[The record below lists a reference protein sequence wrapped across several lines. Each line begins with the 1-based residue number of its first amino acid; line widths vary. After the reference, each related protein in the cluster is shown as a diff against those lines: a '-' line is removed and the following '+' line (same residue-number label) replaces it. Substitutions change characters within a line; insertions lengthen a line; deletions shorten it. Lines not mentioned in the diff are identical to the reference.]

1 MRCSTTAPV
10 KIVMLGAGGTGG
22 HIAPHLYRLLYA
34 LERPVQFVICDGD
47 IVEEKNLIRQNISPA
62 DLGENKAKVLAER
75 YASVFGM
82 EAAYVPSFVEDLDTL
97 MKLITPRGWELEEH
111 SCRRTMEM
119 VLLLGAVALVSN
131 ALAVFSIHNVNSNAS
146 NIVDNYMVGKTQL
159 AEIRRSTMNIHKMAL
174 SHIVA
179 TDYGT
184 MIDVVRQIKEEEE
197 NLETFLEAYSGYVD
211 KEEAEVYQ
219 SLLDNYES
227 FKHALVFLVCASAD
241 SKTDTAYALANG
253 DVAAYGSAI
262 ESNISELYDSIT
274 TRTESARQR
283 LLTVY
288 IVSLVIS
295 IASMAA
301 CVLLALAAI
310 RMIMEYVVKPMKS
323 VMATLQ
329 DSSERVD
336 AVVGEVRQRTRTSSK
351 NAKDLSALAE
361 RLSGAIRQV
370 AGSAS
375 SINGNA
381 ADMKS
386 DVYTMAEEC
395 AAITEYSMSMKERAN
410 NMEQSARTNME
421 TIGAKVAEMLT
432 VLDNAIENSR
442 SVDQVN
448 VLAKAILE
456 IAANTNLIAIN
467 ASIEAARA
475 GESGKGFAVVAD
487 EVRSLAAQSD
497 QAAKATKDLIENS
510 VRATEQGSKIVEEVS
525 ATLQKTLE
533 LVMQSSSDIQSIAEA
548 TRGEAESIAQVTE
561 GIGQISSVVQT
572 NSASSEESAAVSAE
586 LFDQVRL
593 LQEQTNRFRLKQ

>member
-1 MRCSTTAPV
+1 MKGKFS
-10 KIVMLGAGGTGG
+10 IQQ
-22 HIAPHLYRLLYA
+22 RLIL
-34 LERPVQFVICDGD
+34 PI
-47 IVEEKNLIRQNISPA
+47 I
-62 DLGENKAKVLAER
+62 
-75 YASVFGM
+75 
-82 EAAYVPSFVEDLDTL
+82 
-97 MKLITPRGWELEEH
+97 
-111 SCRRTMEM
+111 
-119 VLLLGAVALVSN
+119 LLGAVALVSN

-219 SLLDNYES
+219 SLLDNYEY

-295 IASMAA
+295 VASMAA

-475 GESGKGFAVVAD
+475 GEAGAGFAVVAHEIHHLADSCGETAGHIQDINKDVTDAVYNLSGSAQELVDYLNQSILTEFQEFVSTGRQYHEDAAYIESSMDDFNRRAERLRSSMNEIAASIESITKALD
-487 EVRSLAAQSD
+487 EGAAGITGVAGSTRSMVGNMTDIANRMD
-497 QAAKATKDLIENS
+497 TNKE
-510 VRATEQGSKIVEEVS
+510 IVEE
-525 ATLQKTLE
+525 LKK
-533 LVMQSSSDIQSIAEA
+533 
-548 TRGEAESIAQVTE
+548 
-561 GIGQISSVVQT
+561 QT
-572 NSASSEESAAVSAE
+572 E
-586 LFDQVRL
+586 LFANL
-593 LQEQTNRFRLKQ
+593 

>member
-1 MRCSTTAPV
+1 MKGKFS
-10 KIVMLGAGGTGG
+10 IQQ
-22 HIAPHLYRLLYA
+22 RLIL
-34 LERPVQFVICDGD
+34 PI
-47 IVEEKNLIRQNISPA
+47 I
-62 DLGENKAKVLAER
+62 
-75 YASVFGM
+75 
-82 EAAYVPSFVEDLDTL
+82 
-97 MKLITPRGWELEEH
+97 
-111 SCRRTMEM
+111 
-119 VLLLGAVALVSN
+119 LLGAVALVSN

-179 TDYGT
+179 TDYST
-184 MIDVVRQIKEEEE
+184 MIDVVREIKEEEE

-211 KEEAEVYQ
+211 EEEAEVYQ
-219 SLLDNYES
+219 SLLGNYES

-274 TRTESARQR
+274 ARTESARQR

-336 AVVGEVRQRTRTSSK
+336 VVVGEVRQRTRISSR

-375 SINGNA
+375 SINSNA

-386 DVYTMAEEC
+386 DVHTMAEEC
-395 AAITEYSMSMKERAN
+395 AAITEYSMSMKERAD

-421 TIGAKVAEMLT
+421 TISAKVTDMLA
-432 VLDNAIENSR
+432 VLDSAIENSR
-442 SVDQVN
+442 SVDQVSI
-448 VLAKAILE
+448 LAKAILE
-456 IAANTNLIAIN
+456 IAANTNLIAVN

-475 GESGKGFAVVAD
+475 GEAGTGFAVVAHEIRHLADSCGETAGHIQEINKNVTDAVYNLSGSAQELVDYLNQSILTEFREFVSTGRQYHEDAAYIEASMDDFNRRAERLRSSMNEIAASIESITKALD
-487 EVRSLAAQSD
+487 EGAAGISGVAGSTRSMVGNMTDIANRMD
-497 QAAKATKDLIENS
+497 TNKE
-510 VRATEQGSKIVEEVS
+510 IVEE
-525 ATLQKTLE
+525 LKK
-533 LVMQSSSDIQSIAEA
+533 
-548 TRGEAESIAQVTE
+548 
-561 GIGQISSVVQT
+561 QT
-572 NSASSEESAAVSAE
+572 E
-586 LFDQVRL
+586 LFANL
-593 LQEQTNRFRLKQ
+593 